1 MKLSIT
7 MTDLT
12 TLSIPELVAYTQNY
26 KKDSEQLTEE
36 IDQLEKDIESLLIIY
51 NQMKEG
57 LGIEGEYVLKDDD
70 DES

>member
-1 MKLSIT
+1 

-36 IDQLEKDIESLLIIY
+36 IDQLEKDIESLQIIY

>member
-1 MKLSIT
+1 
-7 MTDLT
+7 MTDLR

-26 KKDSEQLTEE
+26 KKCSEQLTEE

-57 LGIEGEYVLKDDD
+57 LGIEGEYILNDD